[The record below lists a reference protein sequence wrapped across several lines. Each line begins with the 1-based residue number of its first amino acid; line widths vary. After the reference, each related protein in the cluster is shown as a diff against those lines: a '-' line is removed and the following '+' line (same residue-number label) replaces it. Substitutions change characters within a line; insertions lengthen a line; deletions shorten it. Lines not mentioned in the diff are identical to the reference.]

1 MLAVPALLIAMFQIE
16 LPVILGGRN
25 FSVWLQALLGTVVI
39 IGYGWHFHHGML
51 RQAKH
56 LRADMDTLISI
67 GTLAALGYSF
77 WFLVRGGEDLYFE
90 TGAVITAL
98 ILLGKY
104 FEAKSRGQASAAI
117 KKLLQLGAK
126 TAHRL
131 RAEKIEDVPVE
142 EVAVD
147 DRLLVKPGEKIPVD
161 GVVIEG
167 MSNVDE
173 SMLTGESM
181 PVGKKMNDLVYGAT
195 INLNGSLTMRATK
208 VGADTVLAQIVKLV
222 AEAQAKKAPIQ
233 KLVDRVAGVFVPI
246 VIVLAILTAVG
257 WYFATGDIAAS
268 IIPAV
273 AVLVIAC
280 PCALGLAT
288 PTAIMVGT
296 GHGAT
301 RGILIKNGEALEKAK
316 RIDIVIFDKTGTLT
330 QGKPNVTDIIV
341 VGGKKETE
349 VLTLAASLEKHS
361 EHPLAQAVVRAAEER
376 QLELVKVEEFESV
389 SGSGVQGKVNSAT
402 VMIGN
407 LRWLAKKQ
415 PLTASLES
423 QAEQLEGEVKTV
435 VGVALDGQ
443 VIGLIGIADTLK
455 ADAKEAVAALRAK
468 GIKTV
473 MLTGDNKR
481 AAAFMAKSL
490 GIEEVLAE
498 VMPQDK
504 SAKVKELQAAGAKV
518 AFVGDGINDAPAL
531 VQADLGIAMGTGT
544 DIAIEA
550 GEIVLV
556 KGNPMKVVEAL
567 TLARRTFSAIRQNL
581 FWAFFYNVAAI
592 PLAGFGLL
600 SPIIAAGA
608 MALSSVSVVG
618 NSLRLRRGKMV

>member
-1 MLAVPALLIAMFQIE
+1 
-16 LPVILGGRN
+16 
-25 FSVWLQALLGTVVI
+25 
-39 IGYGWHFHHGML
+39 
-51 RQAKH
+51 
-56 LRADMDTLISI
+56 
-67 GTLAALGYSF
+67 
-77 WFLVRGGEDLYFE
+77 
-90 TGAVITAL
+90 
-98 ILLGKY
+98 
-104 FEAKSRGQASAAI
+104 
-117 KKLLQLGAK
+117 
-126 TAHRL
+126 
-131 RAEKIEDVPVE
+131 
-142 EVAVD
+142 
-147 DRLLVKPGEKIPVD
+147 
-161 GVVIEG
+161 
-167 MSNVDE
+167 
-173 SMLTGESM
+173 
-181 PVGKKMNDLVYGAT
+181 
-195 INLNGSLTMRATK
+195 
-208 VGADTVLAQIVKLV
+208 
-222 AEAQAKKAPIQ
+222 
-233 KLVDRVAGVFVPI
+233 
-246 VIVLAILTAVG
+246 
-257 WYFATGDIAAS
+257 
-268 IIPAV
+268 
-273 AVLVIAC
+273 
-280 PCALGLAT
+280 
-288 PTAIMVGT
+288 
-296 GHGAT
+296 
-301 RGILIKNGEALEKAK
+301 
-316 RIDIVIFDKTGTLT
+316 
-330 QGKPNVTDIIV
+330 
-341 VGGKKETE
+341 
-349 VLTLAASLEKHS
+349 
-361 EHPLAQAVVRAAEER
+361 
-376 QLELVKVEEFESV
+376 
-389 SGSGVQGKVNSAT
+389 